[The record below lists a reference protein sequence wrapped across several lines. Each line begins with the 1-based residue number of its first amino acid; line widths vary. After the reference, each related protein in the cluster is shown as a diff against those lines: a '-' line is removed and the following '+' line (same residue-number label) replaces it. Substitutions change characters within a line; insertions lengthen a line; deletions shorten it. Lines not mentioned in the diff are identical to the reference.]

1 MTVTIGRRQLL
12 VALGGAAVAWPLA
25 AGAQQAGT
33 ARRIGV
39 LIQVAEGDP
48 QARIEVATF
57 LRGLQKLGWSEGHNL
72 RIDTRWGGGDADLIR
87 KYAAELV
94 ALAPEVVLAPG
105 GTVVGALQQASRTVP
120 IVFVN
125 VTDPVGRGYV
135 ASLAQPVG
143 NATGFTSFEFGM
155 GGKWLEV
162 LKEMAPPV
170 TRAAVL
176 RDPVITAG
184 MGYLAAIHALAPSI
198 GVQVTPVDVRQT
210 SDIERAVAAFARTP
224 NSGLIVTAD
233 PAAIVHREAIIALAA
248 RHRLP
253 AVYPYRFFVISGGL
267 ISYGLDNIEQYRLAA
282 GYVDRILKG
291 EKPGDLPVQAPT
303 KYELAINLKTAK
315 ALGLEVPPTLLARA
329 DEVIE

>member
-1 MTVTIGRRQLL
+1 VKRREFFTF
-12 VALGGAAVAWPLA
+12 LGGAAASWPLA
-25 AGAQQAGT
+25 ARAQYSERV
-33 ARRIGV
+33 RRIGV

-48 QARIEVATF
+48 QARIEVAAF
-57 LRGLQKLGWSEGHNL
+57 LRGLQELGWSEGRNL
-72 RIDTRWGGGDADLIR
+72 RVDTRWGGGDADRIR

-94 ALAPEVVLAPG
+94 ALGPEVVLALG
-105 GTVVGALQQASRTVP
+105 GTVAGALQQASGTVP

-135 ASLAQPVG
+135 ASLSQPVG

-162 LKEMAPPV
+162 LKEIAPRM

-176 RDPVITAG
+176 RDPAITAG
-184 MGYLAAIHALAPSI
+184 IGYLAAIHALAPSI
-198 GVQVTPVDVRQT
+198 GVQVIPVDVRAA

-224 NSGLIVTAD
+224 MGGLIVTAD
-233 PAAIVHREAIIALAA
+233 PAAIVHREAIITLAA

-253 AVYPYRFFVISGGL
+253 AIYPYRFFVKSGGL

-291 EKPGDLPVQAPT
+291 ESPADLPVQAPT
-303 KYELAINLKTAK
+303 KFELVINLKTAK
-315 ALGLEVPPTLLARA
+315 ALGLDVAPTLLARA

>member
-1 MTVTIGRRQLL
+1 MRRRQFITL
-12 VALGGAAVAWPLA
+12 LGGAAAWPLA
-25 AGAQQAGT
+25 ARAQQPERT
-33 ARRIGV
+33 RRIGV

-48 QARIEVATF
+48 QARIEVAAF
-57 LRGLQKLGWSEGHNL
+57 LRGLQELGWSEGRNL
-72 RIDTRWGGGDADLIR
+72 RVDTRWGGGDADRIR

-94 ALAPEVVLAPG
+94 ALAPEVVLALG
-105 GTVVGALQQASRTVP
+105 GTVAGALQQASGTVP

-162 LKEMAPPV
+162 LKEIAPRV

-176 RDPVITAG
+176 RDPAITAG
-184 MGYLAAIHALAPSI
+184 IGYLAAIHALAPSI
-198 GVQVTPVDVRQT
+198 GVQVVPVDVRTT

-224 NSGLIVTAD
+224 MGGLVVTAA
-233 PAAIVHREAIIALAA
+233 PAAIVHREAIITLAA

-253 AVYPYRFFVISGGL
+253 AIYPYRFFVTSGGL
-267 ISYGLDNIEQYRLAA
+267 ISYGLDNVEQHRLAA

-291 EKPGDLPVQAPT
+291 EKPADLPVQAPT
-303 KYELAINLKTAK
+303 KYELVINLKTAK
-315 ALGLEVPPTLLARA
+315 ALGLDVPATVLALA